1 MPSLTPKELLDYLL
15 QDNTLGQDEL
25 GQFIQ
30 EHPDEGQYFDYKNG
44 SITSRHKREREGK
57 LTIREY
63 VSGFAN
69 SDGGVLII
77 GVDEQKPRQI
87 APCEQRPGGLALDDW
102 AARCLHDMV
111 GYFSPLPRY
120 QIIRHSQGFVL
131 TIAVAR
137 APSLVPC
144 IESRDIKYFFRI
156 GASTLQAPE
165 YLVADLVLGRR
176 QHPFIDLRFHA
187 KMERLQD
194 ISIENSI
201 HLTRARG
208 TTLSFVVENLSLVT
222 AENVRVGVVFRAL
235 GNGPATNI
243 NRHLREYLDI
253 NEVSPPGLRAD
264 FFDYS
269 RLVHEACGDGLPLV
283 PFQNLMMPYQAGY
296 LGPFYFPSD
305 IPIKILGA
313 AYVTSRGSPPTWFQL
328 ELNLSVNDIH
338 KGTIE
343 GVSDPIV
350 TRKGAERPKIAWETE

>member
-1 MPSLTPKELLDYLL
+1 MSSLTPKKLLEFLL
-15 QDNTLGQDEL
+15 EGNTLSQADL
-25 GQFIQ
+25 DQFIQ
-30 EHPDEGQYFDYKNG
+30 AYPDEDQYFDYKNG
-44 SITSRHKREREGK
+44 SITSRHKRESEGK
-57 LTIREY
+57 PTIRKY

-77 GVDEQKPRQI
+77 GVDEQRPRQI

-120 QIIRHSQGFVL
+120 QIIRYSQGFVL

-144 IESRDIKYFFRI
+144 VESRDIKYFFRI
-156 GASTLQAPE
+156 GASTLQVPE

-176 QHPFIDLRFHA
+176 QRPFIDLRFHSKA
-187 KMERLQD
+187 ERSQD
-194 ISIENSI
+194 ISVENSI
-201 HLTRARG
+201 YLTRAKG

-235 GNGPATNI
+235 GTGPATNI

-253 NEVSPPGLRAD
+253 NEVLPPRLRAD
-264 FFDYS
+264 FFHYS

-313 AYVTSRGSPPTWFQL
+313 AYVRVSKSVL
-328 ELNLSVNDIH
+328 LNAIF
-338 KGTIE
+338 
-343 GVSDPIV
+343 V
-350 TRKGAERPKIAWETE
+350 TGIWASITASATGRHAE